1 MVLEYNNYYIII
13 WQILG
18 LAFIFYITYLIIR
31 FLRSRR

>member
-1 MVLEYNNYYIII
+1 MDIEITNYFLLI

>member
-1 MVLEYNNYYIII
+1 MDIELTNYFLLI